1 MFVFIWQRIICR
13 YVYKNI
19 TFPHHTNYLPTSL
32 SLTYKLSTFNEKES
46 SDLKAKL
53 GTKWRC
59 SNRKE
64 NVSQTSTQPDPGW

>member
-32 SLTYKLSTFNEKES
+32 SLTYKLSMFNEKES

-53 GTKWRC
+53 GTK
-59 SNRKE
+59 
-64 NVSQTSTQPDPGW
+64 